1 MTNNYKQIPAEL
13 KQIPQWLGAGQGKQP
28 KNPHT
33 GKVGKSN
40 DPETW
45 GTYAEAIRG
54 FRENPNW
61 LGIGIVLNNTGI
73 VCVDLDHCYNPDT
86 GELTEEAAAIVKKID
101 SYTEIS
107 TSGTGLHIFCYGDVP
122 DDGRKKGHFEIY
134 KGGKYIITTGN
145 VYGGHEKVEH
155 REKEI
160 LALFQEHFPEP
171 KPTENDTCKDGESV
185 LTDEELIKK
194 AENAKNGQLFR
205 DLGNGNWMQYYP
217 TQSEADLAYC
227 NLLAFWTNCNI
238 EQMDRLF
245 RKTKL
250 YRTKWDKRHGAQTY
264 AEKTIQKAVAG
275 CKEVYEPNRASVE
288 VSEENESLIQYKG
301 KRLTLNMLKSALEI
315 LGITVKYNQLL
326 KETDITGL
334 PEWLSQENAT
344 NTLPVYLMDCFRE
357 CDVKFASRQVI
368 EDYLFCIADQNRYNP
383 LEEYF
388 YHGKWDGNDRLQE
401 LHRILSVTEPK
412 YHRYIRKWL
421 IQCVALALND
431 SETPVGSEGVLVL
444 QGSQG
449 LAKTSF
455 FRILTPFPRWFVE
468 GAVIDLKN
476 KDSII
481 NALSGWITEL
491 GELDAT
497 LQREQSSLKAFIT
510 NTEDRVRPP
519 YGRTATRAPRR
530 TSFCGTVNQDDYL
543 RDTTGSRRFWT
554 IPITNIDTATLFS
567 LSRDWVN
574 QLWYQVYDIY
584 QQDHNG
590 FRLTKA
596 EMKALQDDNLEFS
609 LSLQYETE
617 IREML
622 DYDLSPDQWEWW
634 KASEVAQRL
643 PGNAEVRKVGKA
655 LKKIV
660 GSGKLEVYCNAPF
673 PTRTTRT
680 LHGTVEY
687 FIPLKHSSA
696 LGVLK

>member
-1 MTNNYKQIPAEL
+1 MTTQEVLQYFRKVKRTGNNQYSALCPAHDDHTASLCIGTGDDGRTLVTCQRGCSLDDILSAVGLKKSDLFSTPLGPKQNKPWKYICSYYYPDRNGRPRNRKDRYL
-13 KQIPQWLGAGQGKQP
+13 MPDGKKTFVWKHYDGKQWVKHKTKGDP
-28 KNPHT
+28 GLYNADCIPNNDLIYIVEGEKDVETLKACGRAAVCSPHGAKQNGESWKTEYTEALKGKSVVVIQDNDET
-33 GKVGKSN
+33 GKVFSSIICNALAGQAASVK
-40 DPETW
+40 
-45 GTYAEAIRG
+45 
-54 FRENPNW
+54 
-61 LGIGIVLNNTGI
+61 L
-73 VCVDLDHCYNPDT
+73 VDLSRLWQDIPEHGDITDYCQTQNDHNP
-86 GELTEEAAAIVKKID
+86 
-101 SYTEIS
+101 
-107 TSGTGLHIFCYGDVP
+107 
-122 DDGRKKGHFEIY
+122 
-134 KGGKYIITTGN
+134 II
-145 VYGGHEKVEH
+145 KSVE
-155 REKEI
+155 
-160 LALFQEHFPEP
+160 
-171 KPTENDTCKDGESV
+171 T
-185 LTDEELIKK
+185 
-194 AENAKNGQLFR
+194 
-205 DLGNGNWMQYYP
+205 M
-217 TQSEADLAYC
+217 
-227 NLLAFWTNCNI
+227 
-238 EQMDRLF
+238 
-245 RKTKL
+245 
-250 YRTKWDKRHGAQTY
+250 
-264 AEKTIQKAVAG
+264 VAG
-275 CKEVYEPNRASVE
+275 LPEYQKNSSVTSVTCHTGE

-301 KRLTLNMLKSALEI
+301 KRLTLNLMKSALEI

-357 CDVKFASRQVI
+357 CNVKFASRQVI

-388 YHGKWDGNDRLQE
+388 YHGKWDGKDRLQE
-401 LHRILSVTEPK
+401 VHRILSVTEPK

-554 IPITNIDTATLFS
+554 IPVTNIDTATLFS

-634 KASEVAQRL
+634 KASDVAQRL

-673 PTRTTRT
+673 PLKYTRIKDGIM
-680 LHGTVEY
+680 LY
-687 FIPLKHSSA
+687 NIPLKHQ
-696 LGVLK
+696 VL